1 MEKNPV
7 IPVDDKNARV
17 EHTNYTTISIRE
29 DDVELVFG
37 LLSIDSKSVNVH
49 SRIFMSFNHLIKVN
63 NIIEGILSRSVELS
77 KDAKKTE

>member
-1 MEKNPV
+1 MRH
-7 IPVDDKNARV
+7 IQ
-17 EHTNYTTISIRE
+17 
-29 DDVELVFG
+29 
-37 LLSIDSKSVNVH
+37 SKSVNVH